1 LSKDNE
7 GQPHGARKEFLMAT
21 WEVPIQTRKPPIATG
36 GAMGWLRKNLFS
48 NIPNALI
55 SLAMFALI
63 IWVLQGVI
71 TWLFTSE
78 GWAAVRANQRLF
90 MVNLYPSNKIWR
102 VELGTWIVFA
112 LLGLSGG
119 VWKGTTRLLAI
130 GMAGVLAAATILPIL
145 APPSGINYQIPPLA
159 FIWGGIAII
168 GVGYFIGNSL
178 GMRLRIPLL
187 IAWLLS
193 FPVITYG
200 LIYGV
205 QPEGVEPL
213 GAVPTNLW
221 GGFLVTVTLTV
232 VGIIASLPIGVLLA
246 LGRRSKLPVVRWFC
260 TIYIEL
266 VRGVPLV
273 TVFFMAQFL
282 LPLFLPDEI
291 RIDNLL
297 RAMVAVTLFSAA
309 YLAENVRGGLQSL
322 PKGQTEAAQALGLG
336 YAQTTLLITLP
347 QALRAVIP
355 ALVGQ
360 CISLFKD
367 TSLVSVIG
375 LFDLLQMSKV
385 VQGQTEWLGIPG
397 GVWRETLFFVAL
409 IYFIFSFAMSRVS
422 LRVERSLGVGQ
433 R

>member
-1 LSKDNE
+1 MT
-7 GQPHGARKEFLMAT
+7 KESRMAT
-21 WEVPIQTRKPPIATG
+21 LEVPIQTRKPPAATG
-36 GAMGWLRKNLFS
+36 GALGWLRQNLFS
-48 NIPNALI
+48 NIPNAII
-55 SLAMFALI
+55 SLLMLAFVIWLI
-63 IWVLQGVI
+63 QGVI
-71 TWLFTSE
+71 TWMFTSE

-90 MVNLYPSNKIWR
+90 MVNLYPSDKIWR
-102 VELGTWIVFA
+102 VEVAAWIIFA
-112 LLGLSGG
+112 LLGLSAG
-119 VWKGTTRLLAI
+119 VWKDTLRLLAI
-130 GMAGVLAAATILPIL
+130 GLAGVLAASTILPIL
-145 APPSGINYQIPPLA
+145 APPSGIDYQIPPLA
-159 FIWGGIAII
+159 FIWGGIAIL
-168 GVGYFIGNSL
+168 GVSYVIGNAL
-178 GMRLRIPLL
+178 GLRLRIPLWV
-187 IAWLLS
+187 AWFLS

-200 LIYGV
+200 LIYGI
-205 QPEGVEPL
+205 QTDEAGPL

-221 GGFLVTVTLTV
+221 GGFLITVLLTV
-232 VGIIASLPIGVLLA
+232 VGIIASFPIGVLLA

-385 VQGQTEWLGIPG
+385 VQSQTEWLGIPG

>member
-1 LSKDNE
+1 
-7 GQPHGARKEFLMAT
+7 MAT
-21 WEVPIQTRKPPIATG
+21 IDVPMTRKPPTATTG
-36 GAMGWLRKNLFS
+36 VIGWLRKNLFS

-55 SLAMFALI
+55 SLVMLALI
-63 IWVLQGVI
+63 IWVIQGFV
-71 TWLFTSE
+71 TWLLTSE

-90 MVNLYPSNKIWR
+90 MVNLYPTDDIWR
-102 VELGTWIVFA
+102 VEVGTWVIFA

-119 VWKGTTRLLAI
+119 VWKGTPRVLAI
-130 GMAGVLAAATILPIL
+130 GMAVVLAAATILPIL
-145 APPSGINYQIPPLA
+145 APPSGIAYQIPPLP
-159 FIWGGIAII
+159 FIWGGIGIIAI
-168 GVGYFIGNSL
+168 GYAIGNAL
-178 GMRLRIPLL
+178 GMRLRYPLI
-187 IAWLLS
+187 IAWILS
-193 FPVITYG
+193 FPVVVYG

-205 QPEGVEPL
+205 QPQNAEPL
-213 GAVPTNLW
+213 GAVSTNLW
-221 GGFLVTVTLTV
+221 GGFLVTVLLTV
-232 VGIIASLPIGVLLA
+232 VGIIASFPLGVLLA
-246 LGRRSKLPVVRWFC
+246 LGRRSNLPVVRWFC

-282 LPLFLPDEI
+282 LPLFLPDQI

-322 PKGQTEAAQALGLG
+322 PKGQTEAAQALGLS
-336 YAQTTLLITLP
+336 YVQTTALITLP

-385 VQGQTEWLGIPG
+385 VQSQTEWLGIPG

>member
-1 LSKDNE
+1 
-7 GQPHGARKEFLMAT
+7 MAT
-21 WEVPIQTRKPPIATG
+21 LDVPMTRKPPGATTG
-36 GAMGWLRKNLFS
+36 FIGWLRTNLFS

-55 SLAMFALI
+55 SLVMLALI
-63 IWVLQGVI
+63 IWVLQGFV

-90 MVNLYPSNKIWR
+90 MLNLYPPDEIWR
-102 VELGTWIVFA
+102 VEVATWVVFA

-119 VWKGTTRLLAI
+119 VWKGTPRLLAI
-130 GMAGVLAAATILPIL
+130 AMAVVLAAATILPLL
-145 APPSGINYQIPPLA
+145 APPSGIEYQIPPLA
-159 FIWGGIAII
+159 FIWGGIGIIAI
-168 GVGYFIGNSL
+168 GYGIGNAL
-178 GMRLRIPLL
+178 GMRLRRPLL
-187 IAWLLS
+187 IAWFLS
-193 FPVITYG
+193 FPVVVYG
-200 LIYGV
+200 MIYGV
-205 QPEGVEPL
+205 QPDGAEPL

-221 GGFLVTVTLTV
+221 GGFLVTVVLTV
-232 VGIIASLPIGVLLA
+232 VGIIASFPIGVLLA

-282 LPLFLPDEI
+282 LPLFLPDQI

-322 PKGQTEAAQALGLG
+322 PKGQTEAAQALGLN
-336 YAQTTLLITLP
+336 YVQTTALITLP

-385 VQGQTEWLGIPG
+385 VQSQTEWLGIPG

>member
-1 LSKDNE
+1 
-7 GQPHGARKEFLMAT
+7 MAT
-21 WEVPIQTRKPPIATG
+21 LEVPIQTRKPPTATG
-36 GAMGWLRKNLFS
+36 GMIGWLRKNLFS
-48 NIPNALI
+48 NIWNAILTLLMIALI
-55 SLAMFALI
+55 V
-63 IWVLQGVI
+63 WVIQGVI
-71 TWLFTSE
+71 TWFFTSD

-90 MVNLYPSNKIWR
+90 MVNLYPSDKIWR
-102 VELGTWIVFA
+102 VELAAWIIF
-112 LLGLSGG
+112 LLFGMSGG
-119 VWKGTTRLLAI
+119 VWKGTLRLLAI
-130 GMAGVLAAATILPIL
+130 GLVGVLVASIILPIL

-159 FIWGGIAII
+159 FIGGGIAII
-168 GVGYFIGNSL
+168 GVGYFIGNAL
-178 GMRLRIPLL
+178 GMRLRMPLL
-187 IAWLLS
+187 VAWFLS
-193 FPVITYG
+193 IPVLTYG

-205 QPEGVEPL
+205 QPEGAEPL
-213 GAVPTNLW
+213 GAVSTNLW
-221 GGFLVTVTLTV
+221 GGFLITVLLTV
-232 VGIIASLPIGVLLA
+232 VGIIASFPIGVLLA

-282 LPLFLPDEI
+282 LPLFLPDQI

-355 ALVGQ
+355 TLVGQ

-385 VQGQTEWLGIPG
+385 VQSQTEWLGIPG

>member
-1 LSKDNE
+1 
-7 GQPHGARKEFLMAT
+7 MAT
-21 WEVPIQTRKPPIATG
+21 LEVPIQTRKPPVATG
-36 GAMGWLRKNLFS
+36 GVLGWLRQNLFS
-48 NIPNALI
+48 NIPNAII
-55 SLAMFALI
+55 SLLMLAFI
-63 IWVLQGVI
+63 VWVIQGVI

-90 MVNLYPSNKIWR
+90 MVNLYPSDKIWR
-102 VELGTWIVFA
+102 IEVAVWIIFA
-112 LLGLSGG
+112 LLGLSAG
-119 VWKGTTRLLAI
+119 VWKDTLRLLTIAL
-130 GMAGVLAAATILPIL
+130 AGVLAASTLLPLL
-145 APPSGINYQIPPLA
+145 APPSGIDYQIPPLA
-159 FIWGGIAII
+159 FIWGGIAIL
-168 GVGYFIGNSL
+168 GVSYIIGNAL
-178 GMRLRIPLL
+178 GLRLRIPLWV
-187 IAWLLS
+187 AWFLA
-193 FPVITYG
+193 FPTLTYG
-200 LIYGV
+200 LIYGI
-205 QPEGVEPL
+205 QAEGTGPL
-213 GAVPTNLW
+213 SVVPTNVW
-221 GGFLVTVTLTV
+221 GGFLITVLLTV
-232 VGIIASLPIGVLLA
+232 VGIIASFPIGVLLA

-375 LFDLLQMSKV
+375 LFDLLQMSNV
-385 VQGQTEWLGIPG
+385 VQSQTEWLGIPG

-422 LRVERSLGVGQ
+422 LRIERSLGVGQ